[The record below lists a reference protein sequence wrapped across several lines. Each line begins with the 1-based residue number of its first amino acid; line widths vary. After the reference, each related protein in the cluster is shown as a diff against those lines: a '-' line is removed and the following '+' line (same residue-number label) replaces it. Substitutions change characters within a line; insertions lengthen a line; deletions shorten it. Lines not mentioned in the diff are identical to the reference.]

1 MIEFGLKRAT
11 NGKKS
16 RFLKKFPR
24 KRILNRGDEKTA
36 FWFRSNWIDDNYR
49 YFKGN
54 LDKFLKSNVGRPVD
68 KVFSEFLDRCNK
80 SAKVYN
86 LRKWFYDMF
95 EEKSEIGWSGDFYI
109 TNGILNYKKRTKKPK
124 SKPYI
129 SIGDYNR
136 QIMPDIVTLCKQ
148 CESSHLKQPVGEFK
162 LTYKVQKRVYL
173 AEREVWLNDLKLQS
187 HYRLCSIYGV
197 GKGVSKSIWDSQDKM
212 YKATYELWDDWSWSK
227 LPEFVFITKIEKI

>member
-1 MIEFGLKRAT
+1 
-11 NGKKS
+11 
-16 RFLKKFPR
+16 
-24 KRILNRGDEKTA
+24 
-36 FWFRSNWIDDNYR
+36 
-49 YFKGN
+49 
-54 LDKFLKSNVGRPVD
+54 
-68 KVFSEFLDRCNK
+68 
-80 SAKVYN
+80 
-86 LRKWFYDMF
+86 MF
-95 EEKSEIGWSGDFYI
+95 EEKSEIGWSGGFYI

-197 GKGVSKSIWDSQDKM
+197 GKGVSKSIWGSQDKM